1 MCRAALLWG
10 QSENPPQLSHSWHES
25 PRQNGQFGL
34 GHSIITR
41 GNGEH
46 GPGRNLRE
54 TELRRDS
61 RDAVG
66 TRSYGVGMVQV
77 CVVIV
82 VVGVLLWL
90 VTTYIPIQQPI
101 KNILIA
107 VVVIALVLW
116 LLSVFGVLGSLN
128 AVPVPRVR

>member
-1 MCRAALLWG
+1 MGTKGKSAAALA
-10 QSENPPQLSHSWHES
+10 QLARVAATKRTIWA
-25 PRQNGQFGL
+25 RTG
-34 GHSIITR
+34 
-41 GNGEH
+41 GNHKGTEEH

-82 VVGVLLWL
+82 VVGLLLWL

-116 LLSVFGVLGSLN
+116 LLSVFGVLGSLG